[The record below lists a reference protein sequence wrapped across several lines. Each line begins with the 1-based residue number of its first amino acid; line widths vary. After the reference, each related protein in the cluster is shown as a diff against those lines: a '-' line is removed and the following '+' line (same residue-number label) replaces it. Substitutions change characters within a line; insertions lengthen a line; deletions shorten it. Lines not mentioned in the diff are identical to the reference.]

1 MKEPMND
8 KDQQGREAQLARL
21 ADGSLPASL
30 VAELQAEVARD
41 PQRAAA
47 LAEQQRAV
55 SMLRALDEPAPASL
69 RQRVLDSAAAAGD
82 RPAPAS
88 LRARVAGLTGGA
100 GGRDRAGAAP
110 SAGRRRFALPAALG
124 ALGAVAA
131 AIVVVLLIGGSRSEP
146 TIPQTAQI
154 ALAGSTAP
162 APRID
167 TADPE
172 QLDLQVA
179 GIHFPN
185 WESRSGYTAV
195 GARAGLLA
203 GRRVVTVYYTGD
215 GGARLGYAIVSGPPL
230 RSIAGTAQW
239 MHGVRFTIAR
249 QGSARFVT
257 WVRLGHTCVIAATSV
272 PASTLLTLASYET

>member
-8 KDQQGREAQLARL
+8 NEQQSREAQLARL

-30 VAELQAEVARD
+30 AAEMEVEVARD
-41 PQRAAA
+41 PRRAAS

-69 RQRVLDSAAAAGD
+69 RERVVGLSAAAGEQ
-82 RPAPAS
+82 RAPAT
-88 LRARVAGLTGGA
+88 LRARVMGLGGGA
-100 GGRDRAGAAP
+100 GARDRAGDAP
-110 SAGRRRFALPAALG
+110 SARRRRLVLPAALG
-124 ALGAVAA
+124 ALATVAA
-131 AIVVVLLIGGSRSEP
+131 AIVAVLLIGGNTSGP

-154 ALAGSTAP
+154 ALAASTAP

-167 TADPE
+167 VVNPE

-185 WESRSGYTAV
+185 WEATRGYAAV
-195 GARAGLLA
+195 GARAGSLA
-203 GRRVVTVYYTGD
+203 GRRVLTVYYAGD

-230 RSIAGTAQW
+230 RSVAGRQEW
-239 MHGVRFTIAR
+239 VHGVRYTLAR
-249 QGSARFVT
+249 QGSALLVT
-257 WVRLGHTCVIAATSV
+257 WVRSGHTCVIAATSV
-272 PASTLLTLASYET
+272 AGSALLGLAEYET